1 MKASTLKI
9 LEAKY
14 PKFTPHQLRVIVK
27 YHLRSM
33 EKRMEKNTTFDLT
46 VPKFG
51 RIHTHGN
58 AKNKAYQLKIK
69 KFTKRFNRLFKFED
83 SSLLF

>member
-1 MKASTLKI
+1 
-9 LEAKY
+9 
-14 PKFTPHQLRVIVK
+14 
-27 YHLRSM
+27 M